1 MLDLAKQTIKTSNK
15 NLNVIYKKSV
25 DKEYLSDNP
34 MRRCPNIDKA
44 KKLLNYNPKISLD
57 DGLKRTYNYYL
68 SNINLEEL

>member
-44 KKLLNYNPKISLD
+44 KKLLNYNQK
-57 DGLKRTYNYYL
+57 YL
-68 SNINLEEL
+68 